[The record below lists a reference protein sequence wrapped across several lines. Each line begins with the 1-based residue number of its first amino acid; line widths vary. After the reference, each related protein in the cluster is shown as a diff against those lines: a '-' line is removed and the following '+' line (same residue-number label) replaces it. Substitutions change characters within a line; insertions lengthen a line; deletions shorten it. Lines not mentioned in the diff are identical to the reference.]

1 MQPLTYRYLHF
12 LSLQGCKAG
21 CPTYSFRYIKDNDGV
36 DTETSY
42 PYEAEEDH
50 CAFSTD
56 DVGDTLSGFGMVT
69 PGDEEAMRHAILKYV
84 SKLEVSLQ

>member
-1 MQPLTYRYLHF
+1 M
-12 LSLQGCKAG
+12 
-21 CPTYSFRYIKDNDGV
+21 